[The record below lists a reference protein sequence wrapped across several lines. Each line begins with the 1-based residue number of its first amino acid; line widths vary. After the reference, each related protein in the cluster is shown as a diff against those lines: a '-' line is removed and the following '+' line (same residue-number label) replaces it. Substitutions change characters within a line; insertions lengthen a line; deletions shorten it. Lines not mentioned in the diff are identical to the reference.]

1 MKNLDAIINQLSNE
15 QLRTEALLMK
25 DVEKVK
31 NACRLFFDKQAR
43 EADAFIA
50 LLSTTLDDI
59 IARVRDGY
67 PSHESEDEKIPS
79 VVTGRPLTAE
89 ERSKILN
96 TVGDTFDGKGKARE
110 AA

>member
-50 LLSTTLDDI
+50 LL
-59 IARVRDGY
+59 
-67 PSHESEDEKIPS
+67 
-79 VVTGRPLTAE
+79 
-89 ERSKILN
+89 
-96 TVGDTFDGKGKARE
+96 
-110 AA
+110 

>member
-67 PSHESEDEKIPS
+67 PNHEPEDDKIPA
-79 VVTGRPLTAE
+79 VVSGRPLTAE
-89 ERSKILN
+89 ERSKILS
-96 TVGDTFDGKGKARE
+96 TVNETFDGKGKRE

>member
-67 PSHESEDEKIPS
+67 PTHDIEEDKIPS
-79 VVTGRPLTAE
+79 VVSGRPLTAE
-89 ERSKILN
+89 ERNKILN
-96 TVGDTFDGKGKARE
+96 TVTESFDGKGKRE